1 MTNPESTTMKTIRA
15 LVTLITASTVAA
27 ACTTAG
33 KTSGEAELK
42 SQGPIPVVQQAG
54 QTMPVVSSK
63 DRKYWL
69 DMRQA
74 KGVLPRI
81 DGALATGEAE
91 AGVDLART
99 YLAKHPGDARALTA
113 LAAAL
118 ALSKKY
124 DLAAY
129 YAMLAERAQ
138 PGNAAAL
145 NIKALAVMLQPKARM
160 ADFQRAMGYFQQSF
174 AADQTQIAPG
184 LNLGNLYLE
193 TGNAKAA
200 VDIFR
205 QTAERC
211 GQCNAALLGL
221 GVAMSRSRDF
231 EGAKTAFEKIL
242 DDNPSHAGALYNLA
256 LVYKNGYN
264 KPKQAEKLLF
274 TLLNDAKGTDVAM
287 RERAQTVLRVM
298 RGEASQE
305 ERIAVAD
312 DDAPKAKS
320 GKAKL
325 APAKGEDSD
334 AQLLMGSSEFEDD
347 GKD

>member
-1 MTNPESTTMKTIRA
+1 MKTIRGLST
-15 LVTLITASTVAA
+15 LVTASLALA
-27 ACTTAG
+27 ACTTSG
-33 KTSGEAELK
+33 KKDGDTGLS

-54 QTMPVVSSK
+54 QTAPVVSSK

-91 AGVDLART
+91 AAVDLSRG
-99 YLAKHPGDARALTA
+99 YLAKHPGDPRALTA

-129 YAMLAERAQ
+129 YATLAERAQ

-145 NIKALAVMLQPKARM
+145 NIKALSVMLQPKARM
-160 ADFQRAMGYFQQSF
+160 ADFQRAMGYFQQAF
-174 AADQTQIAPG
+174 AADRSQIAPG

-200 VDIFR
+200 VDVFK
-205 QTAERC
+205 QTADRC

-221 GVAMSRSRDF
+221 GVAMSRSRDYD
-231 EGAKTAFEKIL
+231 GAKTAFEKIL

-274 TLLNDAKGTDVAM
+274 TLLNEAKGTDVAM
-287 RERAQTVLRVM
+287 RERAQTVLRGM

-305 ERIAVAD
+305 ERIAVAED
-312 DDAPKAKS
+312 DEPAARG
-320 GKAKL
+320 GKAKV
-325 APAKGEDSD
+325 APAKADESD
-334 AQLLMGSSEFEDD
+334 AELLMGSSEFEDD
-347 GKD
+347 KGE